1 MKKAQVI
8 DFKSFLAEEEK
19 SYKLVVITSAGGS
32 IRDTKDETTTE
43 NVDLISKYCKQL
55 GITFFRADFTGGYTK
70 KRNSKRLL
78 YSFGFDKDGEL
89 ISPDSRE
96 RRLEYQEPFLCSP
109 DDTIIMPRGLGTI
122 GFTASR
128 AWYDMVKEFE
138 YDGYFIINSL
148 EGYDICTSK
157 QLTYTL
163 FTNNDIRTPRTARIV
178 HSEGAEQAFKELN
191 TKFPIILKSSTGTQT
206 GVGVVVIESMRSLQ
220 AIVQMILLYN
230 KYLPIIIQEYIET
243 DYDMRVV
250 VCNGEVM
257 GAMKRNVIKGDV
269 RSNASLG
276 AKTEEIE
283 LTDLEKTEAI
293 KIAKASKCSLAGV
306 DLIPSKDR
314 ENEKPYCL
322 EVNANLGYA
331 GIEKVIKGKS
341 VTKEILKHFMNREN
355 WRI

>member
-1 MKKAQVI
+1 MES
-8 DFKSFLAEEEK
+8 FKTFLAEEEK
-19 SYKLVVITSAGGS
+19 PYKLVVITSAGGS

-43 NVDLISKYCKQL
+43 NIDLISKYCKQL
-55 GITFFRADFTGGYTK
+55 GIDFFRADFTGGYTK
-70 KRNSKRLL
+70 KRNNKRLL
-78 YSFGFDKDGEL
+78 YSFPFDKDGEL
-89 ISPDSRE
+89 LSPDSKE
-96 RRLEYQEPFLCSP
+96 RKLEYQKPILCSP
-109 DDTIIMPRGLGTI
+109 EDTIIMPRGLGTI
-122 GFTASR
+122 GFTSSR
-128 AWYDMVKEFE
+128 SWYDMIKEFE

-157 QLTYTL
+157 QLTHTV
-163 FTNNDIRTPRTARIV
+163 FTNNDIRTPKTTSIV
-178 HSEGAEQAFKELN
+178 YSEGAEQAFKELD

-206 GVGVVVIESMRSLQ
+206 GVGVVIIESMRSLK
-220 AIVQMILLYN
+220 AMVQMILLYN
-230 KYLPIIIQEYIET
+230 KFLPIIIQEYIET

-257 GAMKRNVIKGDV
+257 GAMKRIVIKGDV

-293 KIAKASKCSLAGV
+293 KIAKASKCNLVGV

-314 ENEKPYCL
+314 EKEKPYCL

-331 GIEKVIKGKS
+331 GIENALSGKS
-341 VTKEILKHFMNREN
+341 ITKQILKHFMNKEN
-355 WRI
+355 WRKL

>member
-1 MKKAQVI
+1 MGKFVE
-8 DFKSFLAEEEK
+8 FLKEQNGEEP
-19 SYKLVVITSAGGS
+19 YKLIVFNHSGEMV
-32 IRDTKDETTTE
+32 RDIKD
-43 NVDLISKYCKQL
+43 
-55 GITFFRADFTGGYTK
+55 TG
-70 KRNSKRLL
+70 L
-78 YSFGFDKDGEL
+78 GEL
-89 ISPDSRE
+89 IQLMNKSSKSAGIETYNVDFVGCYLSEKNGKKYINSFPFDDDGVVIYPDMKGDGIK
-96 RRLEYQEPFLCSP
+96 YQDPIEIDPKN
-109 DDTIIMPRGLGTI
+109 TIIMPRGLGTVSFTSSRSWVDMI
-122 GFTASR
+122 AELELDGFLT
-128 AWYDMVKEFE
+128 
-138 YDGYFIINSL
+138 IPSL
-148 EGYDICTSK
+148 DCWDICASK
-157 QLTYTL
+157 NMTDVMCKNAGLK
-163 FTNNDIRTPRTARIV
+163 TPKTITIA
-178 HSEGAEQAFKELN
+178 HSEDTERAFKELN
-191 TKFPIILKSSTGTQT
+191 KKFPIILKSSTGTQT

-220 AIVQMILLYN
+220 AMVQMILLYN

>member
-1 MKKAQVI
+1 M
-8 DFKSFLAEEEK
+8 
-19 SYKLVVITSAGGS
+19 
-32 IRDTKDETTTE
+32 
-43 NVDLISKYCKQL
+43 
-55 GITFFRADFTGGYTK
+55 
-70 KRNSKRLL
+70 
-78 YSFGFDKDGEL
+78 
-89 ISPDSRE
+89 
-96 RRLEYQEPFLCSP
+96 
-109 DDTIIMPRGLGTI
+109 
-122 GFTASR
+122 
-128 AWYDMVKEFE
+128 
-138 YDGYFIINSL
+138 
-148 EGYDICTSK
+148 
-157 QLTYTL
+157 
-163 FTNNDIRTPRTARIV
+163 
-178 HSEGAEQAFKELN
+178 N

-220 AIVQMILLYN
+220 AMVQMILLYN

-250 VCNGEVM
+250 VCNEEVM

-314 ENEKPYCL
+314 ESEKPYCL